1 MKNMIRDYPALEKE
15 LRDLHEQKITAS
27 ITGMPGGGNVS
38 RGTED
43 IAIRDLPRSKQL
55 EYDAVRRAIEVTGM
69 LKTGAERLRIVEL
82 VFFKQSHT
90 LEGAAYAANVSY
102 DTAIGYHGDFIMIA
116 AYFREL
122 ITYEELRNEQ
132 KLCLKKPRK
141 CDMLIS

>member
-1 MKNMIRDYPALEKE
+1 MIRDYPALEKE
-15 LRDLHEQKITAS
+15 YRELHEQKVTAS

-69 LKTGAERLRIVEL
+69 LKTGAERLKIVEL

-90 LEGAAYAANVSY
+90 LDGAAYHQHISY
-102 DTAIGYHGDFIMIA
+102 DTAIDYHGDFIMLV

-122 ITYEELRNEQ
+122 ITYDELPQ
-132 KLCLKKPRK
+132 KIALKSQKNV
-141 CDMLIS
+141 L

>member
-1 MKNMIRDYPALEKE
+1 MIRDYPALEKE
-15 LRDLHEQKITAS
+15 LRELHEQKITAS

-69 LKTGAERLRIVEL
+69 LKTGTDRLRIVEL

-90 LEGAAYAANVSY
+90 LDGAAYATNISY
-102 DTAIGYHGDFIMIA
+102 DTAIGYHGDFIMIV

-132 KLCLKKPRK
+132 KVCLKKP
-141 CDMLIS
+141 

>member
-1 MKNMIRDYPALEKE
+1 MIRDYPALEKE
-15 LRDLHEQKITAS
+15 YRELHEQKITAS

-69 LKTGAERLRIVEL
+69 LKTGADRLRIVDL

-90 LEGAAYAANVSY
+90 LDGAAYATSISY
-102 DTAIGYHGDFIMIA
+102 DRAIDYHGDFIMIA

-122 ITYEELRNEQ
+122 ITYEELRKEQ
-132 KLCLKKPRK
+132 KLCLKKP
-141 CDMLIS
+141 